1 MSFRKEEKIIIS
13 DTEIS
18 NLKSMITEKG
28 FKIIYPPRKIDSI
41 YFENLDLQCF
51 YESEEGI
58 VPRKKFRIRNYP
70 ELKIKKYNLEIKT
83 SSVEGRF
90 KLSKEIDFKTKEL
103 YLKNGIFDNL
113 YGHLNRKVKVSYSRE
128 YFGLNDMRITIDT
141 HIKYLS
147 LKSNRVYN
155 DSKCVVEIKV
165 DQYFDEYILN
175 KIISS
180 SKNRF
185 SKYCNAILCLERL

>member
-58 VPRKKFRIRNYP
+58 VPRKKFRIK
-70 ELKIKKYNLEIKT
+70 LNLEYFQNLT
-83 SSVEGRF
+83 F
-90 KLSKEIDFKTKEL
+90 K
-103 YLKNGIFDNL
+103 Y
-113 YGHLNRKVKVSYSRE
+113 
-128 YFGLNDMRITIDT
+128 
-141 HIKYLS
+141 
-147 LKSNRVYN
+147 
-155 DSKCVVEIKV
+155 
-165 DQYFDEYILN
+165 
-175 KIISS
+175 
-180 SKNRF
+180 
-185 SKYCNAILCLERL
+185 

>member
-1 MSFRKEEKIIIS
+1 M
-13 DTEIS
+13 
-18 NLKSMITEKG
+18 NLKRVLYLEKNLELE
-28 FKIIYPPRKIDSI
+28 IIQ
-41 YFENLDLQCF
+41 NLRL
-51 YESEEGI
+51 
-58 VPRKKFRIRNYP
+58 
-70 ELKIKKYNLEIKT
+70 KKYNLEIKT

-90 KLSKEIDFKTKEL
+90 KQSKEIDPKTKEL

-113 YGHLNRKVKVSYSRE
+113 YGHLNKKVKVSYSRE

-141 HIKYLS
+141 RIKYIS

-155 DSKCVVEIKV
+155 DSKCVAEIKV
-165 DQYFDEYILN
+165 DQYFDEYFLN